1 MKRLPVLLSVLFVF
15 GLAVRANDYHLAQED
30 KDNDNDLTT
39 AHANGD
45 RNDATHHFDRLA
57 RGLRTSDQLSGLN
70 GMEPFPPYANV
81 YHLSQDDMDLGS
93 AHAYDN
99 RNDASTRRF
108 SRPSRRP
115 RIPEDQLTGLNE
127 PFPPYANVYHLS
139 QDDMDLGSAH
149 AYDNRNDASTRR
161 FSRPSRRPRIP
172 EDQLTV
178 LNEPFPRYANV
189 YHLSQDDMNLGSA
202 HSYDDGNEET
212 RPFSRPGPRIYDD
225 QLPGFNDMKLD
236 TSEERNVLHGSQSSE
251 HAATRP
257 TRRVAGAVVFG
268 DCTFSVDPSGLLT
281 RDGSCLTQSGSLS
294 LSGMGIKAL
303 APDVFSDL
311 SSVR

>member
-1 MKRLPVLLSVLFVF
+1 MSNFLPDTLKYTSWSEDN
-15 GLAVRANDYHLAQED
+15 GYHLAQED
-30 KDNDNDLTT
+30 GNNDLTT

-45 RNDATHHFDRLA
+45 RNDATHRFDRLA
-57 RGLRTSDQLSGLN
+57 RGFRTSDQLSGLN
-70 GMEPFPPYANV
+70 DMEPFPPHSNV
-81 YHLSQDDMDLGS
+81 FHLSQDDMNLGS

-108 SRPSRRP
+108 SRPSGRP
-115 RIPEDQLTGLNE
+115 RISEDQLAG
-127 PFPPYANVYHLS
+127 
-139 QDDMDLGSAH
+139 
-149 AYDNRNDASTRR
+149 
-161 FSRPSRRPRIP
+161 
-172 EDQLTV
+172 

-202 HSYDDGNEET
+202 DLYDDGNEAT

-236 TSEERNVLHGSQSSE
+236 TLDERNALHGSQSSE

-257 TRRVAGAVVFG
+257 TRRVEGAVVFG

-294 LSGMGIKAL
+294 LSGMGIKAF
-303 APDVFSDL
+303 APDVFSNL